1 MRGTACMPCHALGA
15 MRGSGAEP
23 PRQRIGL
30 APKQKRG
37 PAGAKRPPFPTG
49 AARRRCYSHAIV
61 ETRGG
66 GTARQGSSTDV
77 KRWSHGAP
85 SGSLFFGQ
93 PRPLLRVQCEGGVS
107 KRGSKIGGGARASR
121 DAALG
126 GATRLIVTPYY
137 KRSNFWRAG
146 GRLRGL
152 IVTRAGGRNAGGQG
166 GKKTDAYC
174 AKRPKCA
181 HRMLRGVRMLPKGAK
196 RWSIF
201 DSTIGLP

>member
-1 MRGTACMPCHALGA
+1 MGEAYPFVRRSPAFV
-15 MRGSGAEP
+15 R
-23 PRQRIGL
+23 
-30 APKQKRG
+30 RG

-61 ETRGG
+61 EARGG
-66 GTARQGSSTDV
+66 GHGPPRFVNGRQKVVTRSSQ
-77 KRWSHGAP
+77 RQS
-85 SGSLFFGQ
+85 FFGQ

-121 DAALG
+121 GAALG